1 MAHPDTQEAVDAPA
15 SLSMADAASVF
26 ADDFDDDIQG
36 EEEAPGPD
44 EGEEFDDDLEGEEAD
59 EEADEEV
66 DEDDEPEEAID
77 APVSLNKAEKEAFAQ
92 LPKEAQ
98 QFVTQLESRRASQVQ
113 EATTKAS
120 QAQRDAEARAAAA
133 DAEAKR
139 TYATQLNEFISAFEP
154 QMPDPQMAYS
164 DPQRYVAAKAQYDA
178 QKAQHDSLVQQVRG
192 IGEQATQ
199 EVDQAFYDRRARE
212 LMAIP
217 EIANEETRNGYLDK
231 AMSAASRLGYEAAE
245 LAKTMDAEDVKR
257 LYSVAD
263 AFEKA
268 EKYEAAMSR
277 KMKRVRA
284 GKQRN
289 LQPGTAQQ
297 KGSGDRRA
305 EKAFANFRSNPSDM
319 KAAAAIFEDD

>member
-1 MAHPDTQEAVDAPA
+1 MAHLDDSSEAVDAPA
-15 SLSMADAASVF
+15 TISMADAASVF
-26 ADDFDDDIQG
+26 ADEDDFDAA
-36 EEEAPGPD
+36 EEGGDPE
-44 EGEEFDDDLEGEEAD
+44 EGEEFDDDFEGEEPD
-59 EEADEEV
+59 EESDEEI

-77 APVSLNKAEKEAFAQ
+77 APVSLNKAEKEAFSQ

-139 TYATQLNEFISAFEP
+139 NYATQLDQFIKAFEP
-154 QMPDPQMAYS
+154 QMPDPQLAYN
-164 DPQRYVAAKAQYDA
+164 DPQRYVAAKARYDA
-178 QKAQHDSLVQQVRG
+178 DKAQHDQLVQQIKG
-192 IGEQATQ
+192 IG
-199 EVDQAFYDRRARE
+199 DQANTEAEKAFYERRDRE

-217 EIANEETRNGYLDK
+217 EVANEETRQAYLDK
-231 AMSAASRLGYEAAE
+231 VMSAATKLGYDIPE
-245 LAKTMDAEDVKR
+245 LARSMDAEDVKR
-257 LYSVAD
+257 LHSVAD

-268 EKYEAAMSR
+268 EKYDAAMSR

-289 LQPGTAQQ
+289 LKPGTAQH
-297 KGSGDRRA
+297 KSSGDRRA
-305 EKAFANFRSNPSDM
+305 EKAFASFRSNPSDM
-319 KAAAAIFEDD
+319 KAAAAIFEDI